1 MAAGDVK
8 NGFQASLAN
17 DGTYDVQPGSG
28 EEWVVHN
35 LYAAGS
41 FELYLKNSTNT
52 ILIDSMTGAG
62 GFFGM
67 CYHLTNT
74 QYLQIKNKSG
84 SAAHFAYDGIQTK

>member
-8 NGFQASLAN
+8 CGFQASLAN
-17 DGTYDVQPGSG
+17 DGTYNVQPGSG
-28 EEWVVHN
+28 EEWVIHN
-35 LYAAGS
+35 VYGAGS
-41 FELYLKNSTNT
+41 MELYLINGANS

-74 QYLQIKNKSG
+74 QYLQIKNKNGG
-84 SAAHFAYDGIQTK
+84 SAHFAYDGIQTK